1 VESVVDQRDI
11 KLRASKQKK
20 DPSPKANSAQGASK
34 SQVSKGVEELAIEKS
49 STKEIT
55 LSNLVKELNQ
65 DLGYDSDRISRKLVE
80 LREDNKI
87 KLIEKKP
94 YLTLDSYILSPYS
107 IWFWVIAVST
117 LISFD
122 LIFVSSGFVIY
133 LRYIFGGLLVL
144 FLPGYALVEALYAKR
159 KELDDLTRIALT
171 IGLSLALV
179 PLTGLVLN
187 YTPFGIRLIPVAASL
202 SLLTIILLFIAV
214 WRKHGYYKLA
224 KGIL

>member
-1 VESVVDQRDI
+1 MDKRDI
-11 KLRASKQKK
+11 NLKAPGKKGASSKMN
-20 DPSPKANSAQGASK
+20 SPKDSTTSK
-34 SQVSKGVEELAIEKS
+34 NIADLAIEKS
-49 STKEIT
+49 AEKEIT
-55 LSNLVKELNQ
+55 LSDLVKELNQ
-65 DLGYDSDRISRKLVE
+65 DLGYDTDRISRKLVE
-80 LREDNKI
+80 LKEENKI

-94 YLTLDSYILSPYS
+94 YLTLGSYILSPYS

-122 LIFVSSGFVIY
+122 LIFVSAGFVIY

-144 FLPGYALVEALYAKR
+144 FLPGYTLVEALYAKR
-159 KELDDLTRIALT
+159 KELDDLTRIALS

-187 YTPFGIRLIPVAASL
+187 YTPFGIRLIPVAVSL
-202 SLLTIILLFIAV
+202 ALITIIFLFLGV